1 MTTWSGMT
9 AEAAKAPHQTA
20 AGLSHASGTAS
31 SADLT
36 AGQRAQGKGAW
47 STYIANLPADLN
59 LEDDKG
65 RNIARLG
72 DAVAQDTVTPGA
84 VLVAGAPRAWSWAVV
99 EDVDGGFVYFQQ
111 ISAQDAARRGP
122 LVKPLPQSA

>member
-1 MTTWSGMT
+1 MI
-9 AEAAKAPHQTA
+9 
-20 AGLSHASGTAS
+20 
-31 SADLT
+31 
-36 AGQRAQGKGAW
+36 
-47 STYIANLPADLN
+47 YIDLPADLN
-59 LEDDKG
+59 LEDDEG

-99 EDVDGGFVYFQQ
+99 EDVDSAFVYFRQ

>member
-1 MTTWSGMT
+1 MI
-9 AEAAKAPHQTA
+9 
-20 AGLSHASGTAS
+20 
-31 SADLT
+31 
-36 AGQRAQGKGAW
+36 
-47 STYIANLPADLN
+47 YIDLPADLN

-111 ISAQDAARRGP
+111 ISLSRTRDARAGIRAAVSGASRFSLGS
-122 LVKPLPQSA
+122 KQ